1 MSKKISIDEAFR
13 YLRRSEAM
21 NFKNEAFFPNVEDEE
36 EVEIPEEEVEVQT
49 AVEEQPVETP
59 VEEPEVT
66 EPETV
71 EPEVVPEETPVEN
84 PPAEVET
91 PVEVP
96 EQQVEINQPQ
106 LEDTRDL
113 DLVNKL
119 LEISGNI
126 SNAINDTYG
135 VQVQPGV
142 ILADLVQDLNLIS
155 GKIKPEELAETPAN
169 ELTKKLYA
177 SYKGFN
183 DFIDALVGQHTSSA
197 DRLKKAIALLDTENF
212 QPEGIT
218 KLIASPEFIQI
229 AQEGEVP
236 GISIE
241 AAQTLALP
249 TVREDLVEKIKERK
263 PADISEE
270 EYLENARAYAEEIK
284 GMDKEQLYKV
294 IADYDFDNNPPV
306 DEAEQIILDAINARQ
321 VELDEEDVLE
331 DDQLDYD
338 LETEKHI
345 DEIMNMDL
353 DEVNAELEQYDF
365 ENNEPEDGN
374 EELIYQALTARKE
387 ILENDQK

>member
-21 NFKNEAFFPNVEDEE
+21 NFKNEAFFPKVENEE
-36 EVEIPEEEVEVQT
+36 EVEEIPEEEVEVQ
-49 AVEEQPVETP
+49 AEVEEQPVETP

-106 LEDTRDL
+106 LDDTRDL

-119 LEISGNI
+119 LEVSGNI

-142 ILADLVQDLNLIS
+142 ILADLVQDLNLIT
-155 GKIKPEELAETPAN
+155 GRVKPEDLANTPAN

-177 SYKGFN
+177 SYNGFN
-183 DFIDALVGQHTSSA
+183 GFVDMLDGQFTSSA
-197 DRLKKAIALLDTENF
+197 ERLKKAIGLLNSAKF
-212 QPEGIT
+212 QPENIT
-218 KLIASPEFIQI
+218 RLIASPKFIEI
-229 AQEGEVP
+229 AKEGEIP
-236 GISIE
+236 GISVE

-249 TVREDLVEKIKERK
+249 NVREELTKKLKEELD
-263 PADISEE
+263 DIPEE

-284 GMDKEQLYKV
+284 GMDKEQLYKI
-294 IADYDFDNNPPV
+294 IADYDFDKNPPV

-321 VELDEEDVLE
+321 AELDEEDVPE

-353 DEVNAELEQYDF
+353 DEVQAELEQYDF
-365 ENNEPEDGN
+365 ENNEPEDNN

-387 ILENDQK
+387 ILEKDQK